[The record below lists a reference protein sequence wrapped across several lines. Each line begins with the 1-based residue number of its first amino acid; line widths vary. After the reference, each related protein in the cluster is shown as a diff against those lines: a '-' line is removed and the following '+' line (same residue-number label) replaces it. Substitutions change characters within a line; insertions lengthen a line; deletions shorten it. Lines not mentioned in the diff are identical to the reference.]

1 MSPRSTRIVTALGL
15 APFAIAAV
23 LWLPTPWFALM
34 VAVVMML
41 GLWEWTRLAG
51 LDAPLPRASFLVAN
65 ALLLAAL
72 AWGSRGSP
80 TLAPLQA
87 VALAGAAWW
96 LVVPLWLR
104 AFAFASQPAATSRAI
119 KLLAGS
125 LSVIPAW
132 CAAVWLHDM
141 GQPAQWSPLPIPA
154 GALWTLFAVLII
166 WAADSGAYFVGS
178 RFGKRKL
185 APRISPGKSWEG
197 LVGGL
202 ATAALVA
209 IAAMPVLGVPWSSTP
224 AFVALTLITVAVSVV
239 GDLFESLL
247 KRHAGAKDSSDLIPG
262 HGGMLDRIDSL
273 LAALPVF
280 VVARELLL

>member
-15 APFAIAAV
+15 APVAIAAL
-23 LWLPTPWFALM
+23 LWLPSPYLALL
-34 VAVVMML
+34 VAVVMMF

-51 LDAPLPRASFLVAN
+51 LDAPLPRATYLVGN
-65 ALLLAAL
+65 ALVMLAL
-72 AWGSRGSP
+72 AWGSRGSD
-80 TLAPLQA
+80 TWAPLQA
-87 VALAGAAWW
+87 VALVGAAWW
-96 LVVPLWLR
+96 LVVPVWLR
-104 AFAFASQPAATSRAI
+104 AFDFASTPSTFSRAV

-125 LSVIPAW
+125 ISVIPAW
-132 CAAVWLHDM
+132 SAAIWLHHE
-141 GQPAQWSPLPIPA
+141 GQPAQWSLFPIPA

-178 RFGKRKL
+178 RYGKHKL

-197 LVGGL
+197 LGGGL

-209 IAAMPVLGVPWSSTP
+209 VAAMPVLGVPWSSTP
-224 AFVALTLITVAVSVV
+224 ALIALTLVTVAISVV

-247 KRHAGAKDSSDLIPG
+247 KRHAGMKDSSDLIPG